1 MVLRLQLTQPYLK
14 LGLFRHEFAAKS
26 DDYLLMKL
34 PQLLQGHRLQVV
46 RFHWILASPIMALGN
61 CGTFSQ
67 SLGPRHS
74 QMQD

>member
-1 MVLRLQLTQPYLK
+1 
-14 LGLFRHEFAAKS
+14 
-26 DDYLLMKL
+26 MKL

-46 RFHWILASPIMALGN
+46 RFHWILASPIMALGS

-74 QMQD
+74 QMHD